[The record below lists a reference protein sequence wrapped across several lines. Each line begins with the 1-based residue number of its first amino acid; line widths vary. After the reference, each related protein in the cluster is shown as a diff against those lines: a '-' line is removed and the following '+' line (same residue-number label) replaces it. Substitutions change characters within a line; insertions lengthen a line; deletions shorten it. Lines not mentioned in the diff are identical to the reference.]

1 MYRCTLI
8 NKGIVRECFFR
19 RGESAGAILKTL
31 KMFHWLR
38 GRWII
43 EEV

>member
-19 RGESAGAILKTL
+19 RGESAAAVLGVLKT
-31 KMFHWLR
+31 FQWPRGHWV
-38 GRWII
+38 I
-43 EEV
+43 ERV

>member
-1 MYRCTLI
+1 MYRCTLV

-19 RGESAGAILKTL
+19 RGESAAAVLETL
-31 KMFHWLR
+31 KMFRWPR
-38 GRWII
+38 GQWII